1 MKKPLK
7 QQNLEQNSKLDRR
20 QALGLL
26 GAAGT
31 VQIASHVGLSA
42 AFADPLTLSELF
54 DIRLPDHIDEQPLK
68 FMEKSHR
75 LCMGPITRSDP
86 LQGRVSQKHIV
97 IFLMVTGLCNNFDLG
112 QGLFPMP
119 GVL

>member
-42 AFADPLTLSELF
+42 AFADPLTLAELF
-54 DIRLPDHIDEQPLK
+54 DIRLPDRIDEQPLK
-68 FMEKSHR
+68 IYGKIPPSLHGTYYKV
-75 LCMGPITRSDP
+75 GPALRAGFPNAYRHLFD
-86 LQGRVSQKHIV
+86 GD
-97 IFLMVTGLCNNFDLG
+97 GLCNCFDLG

>member
-42 AFADPLTLSELF
+42 AFADPLTLAELF
-54 DIRLPDHIDEQPLK
+54 DIRLPDRIDEQPPK
-68 FMEKSHR
+68 IMEKSHR
-75 LCMGPITRSDP
+75 LCMGVITRSDP
-86 LQGRVSQKHIV
+86 L
-97 IFLMVTGLCNNFDLG
+97 
-112 QGLFPMP
+112 
-119 GVL
+119 